1 MTLAKKIWLMLSAI
15 ILTTVV
21 AAGIYLSTTYFFSTS
36 ELAKTFKNYRGD
48 SQVSTA
54 IQNTEPFSILLMGV
68 DTGSESR
75 QEQWVGNS
83 DSMIIVTVN
92 PQTNRTTITSLE
104 RDILVELIDEKGK
117 STDMQA
123 KLNAAYANG
132 GASMAIET
140 IEALLDI
147 PIDYYMQINMQG
159 LVDLVDAVGGIT
171 VTNDFDYPIKI
182 YDWEPEY
189 TATVEPGT
197 HKVNG
202 EQALVYSRMRY
213 DDPEGDYG
221 RQRRQRVVIGKILDK
236 LLALDSISN
245 YRRILQ
251 AVSSNMQT
259 DIEITSATIPSLLNY
274 REAFQML
281 ENNQLYGED
290 AEING
295 GSYQIVTA
303 KHLLEIQNKIKKEL
317 GLETK
322 KTLKT
327 NAILYEALYGGD
339 TLADESEEKDTK
351 KTESELDI
359 VDVPSAD
366 GSNSSTPRGDTWL
379 DTWINDLGEQGQSVE
394 QPVYNE
400 VYTPQ
405 TSTEQISYS
414 ESQPAQTV
422 TETYEQPVVE
432 QPIIVEQ
439 PVVTEQ
445 PVIIDDQGQ

>member
-1 MTLAKKIWLMLSAI
+1 
-15 ILTTVV
+15 
-21 AAGIYLSTTYFFSTS
+21 
-36 ELAKTFKNYRGD
+36 
-48 SQVSTA
+48 
-54 IQNTEPFSILLMGV
+54 
-68 DTGSESR
+68 
-75 QEQWVGNS
+75 
-83 DSMIIVTVN
+83 
-92 PQTNRTTITSLE
+92 
-104 RDILVELIDEKGK
+104 
-117 STDMQA
+117 
-123 KLNAAYANG
+123 
-132 GASMAIET
+132 
-140 IEALLDI
+140 
-147 PIDYYMQINMQG
+147 
-159 LVDLVDAVGGIT
+159 
-171 VTNDFDYPIKI
+171 
-182 YDWEPEY
+182 
-189 TATVEPGT
+189 
-197 HKVNG
+197 
-202 EQALVYSRMRY
+202 
-213 DDPEGDYG
+213 
-221 RQRRQRVVIGKILDK
+221 
-236 LLALDSISN
+236 
-245 YRRILQ
+245 
-251 AVSSNMQT
+251 MQT

-274 REAFQML
+274 REAFQTL

-379 DTWINDLGEQGQSVE
+379 DTWINDLGEQGQTVE

-405 TSTEQISYS
+405 TSTEQIIYS
-414 ESQPAQTV
+414 EPQPAQTV

-445 PVIIDDQGQ
+445 PVIIDNQGQ

>member
-1 MTLAKKIWLMLSAI
+1 
-15 ILTTVV
+15 V
-21 AAGIYLSTTYFFSTS
+21 
-36 ELAKTFKNYRGD
+36 
-48 SQVSTA
+48 
-54 IQNTEPFSILLMGV
+54 
-68 DTGSESR
+68 
-75 QEQWVGNS
+75 
-83 DSMIIVTVN
+83 
-92 PQTNRTTITSLE
+92 TSLE
-104 RDILVELIDEKGK
+104 RDILVDLIDEDGK
-117 STDMQA
+117 KFGQDA

-132 GASMAIET
+132 GAAMAIKT

-221 RQRRQRVVIGKILDK
+221 RQRRQRIVIGKIIDK

-259 DIEITSATIPSLLNY
+259 DIEITSSTIPSLLNY
-274 REAFQML
+274 RDAFQTI

-322 KTLKT
+322 TTLKT

-339 TLADESEEKDTK
+339 TLADDEDTDDDDDK
-351 KTESELDI
+351 STKTGVEVSDT
-359 VDVPSAD
+359 PSASSTGTSSSEANNS
-366 GSNSSTPRGDTWL
+366 GSNWL
-379 DTWINDLGEQGQSVE
+379 DTLVNDLGGQNQIVENPVE
-394 QPVYNE
+394 QPATSE

-405 TSTEQISYS
+405 TNTEQIIYTDP
-414 ESQPAQTV
+414 QAAQTV
-422 TETYEQPVVE
+422 TETYEVPV
-432 QPIIVEQ
+432 
-439 PVVTEQ
+439 EQ
-445 PVIIDDQGQ
+445 PVIIEQPATGDNQ